1 MIMEH
6 VDGNG
11 KVDALLLRV
20 KVVPG
25 SSRDQI
31 AGKLGDRLKI
41 KVAAAPENGLAN
53 QAVIRVVAELLGIP
67 PRNVSVFSGQTHPE
81 KSLRIVGTSLTAAHA
96 AIASVDRKTK
106 K

>member
-1 MIMEH
+1 MIKEH
-6 VDGNG
+6 IDDNG

-53 QAVIRVVAELLGIP
+53 QAVIRVIAELLGLAQ
-67 PRNVSVFSGQTHPE
+67 RNISIASGQTHPE
-81 KSLRIVGTSLTAAHA
+81 KVVRIVGTTLAEANA
-96 AIASVDRKTK
+96 AITSVSSKAK

>member
-1 MIMEH
+1 MIHEH
-6 VDGNG
+6 INADG

-31 AGKLGDRLKI
+31 SGKLGDRLKI

-53 QAVIRVVAELLGIP
+53 QAVVRVVAELLGLA
-67 PRNVSVFSGQTHPE
+67 PRNVSIASGQTHAE
-81 KSLRIVGTSLTAAHA
+81 KSVRIVGTTLVEAIA
-96 AIASVDRKTK
+96 AIASADRKAK

>member
-1 MIMEH
+1 MIKEH
-6 VDGNG
+6 IDDNG

-53 QAVIRVVAELLGIP
+53 QAVIRVVAELLGLA
-67 PRNVSVFSGQTHPE
+67 PRNISISSGQTHPE
-81 KSLRIVGTSLTAAHA
+81 KTVRIVGTTLAAATA
-96 AIASVDRKTK
+96 AIASAGRTPK

>member
-1 MIMEH
+1 MIREH
-6 VDGNG
+6 IDDNG

-25 SSRDQI
+25 SSRDQF

-53 QAVIRVVAELLGIP
+53 QAVIRVVAELLAIP
-67 PRNVSVFSGQTHPE
+67 PRNVSIASGHTYPE
-81 KSLRIVGTSLTAAHA
+81 KTVRIVGTKLADANT
-96 AIASVDRKTK
+96 AIAAVSSKTK